1 MSILCILSLVVLVA
15 MPVAGASQPVAIVYS
30 LSGEASLAAPTGRHL
45 RLFDRLPSRA
55 TVEVGPGSR
64 LALAFASGLR
74 YEMEEGSRAT
84 LGTTDF
90 ASRSG
95 PVHPLSRVPPLPCLA
110 PIAEDDQPGPRAGAV
125 RIRAERISG
134 LYPRRGA
141 AIIAGEAVLRFKP
154 VEKGGPYRVEV
165 QDDEGQVVFRVDVEA
180 PLVKVPGRALLPGAR
195 YYWTVRTLN
204 RAGSVV
210 RGEADF
216 VALPKD
222 AARAR
227 EELRAAVAAEGNGES
242 LALLAAID
250 RSLGMQLE
258 ARKELQAALE
268 RSPGNAALDEELA
281 ALDQQL
287 EEDGDEPEP
296 Y

>member
-1 MSILCILSLVVLVA
+1 M
-15 MPVAGASQPVAIVYS
+15 
-30 LSGEASLAAPTGRHL
+30 
-45 RLFDRLPSRA
+45 
-55 TVEVGPGSR
+55 
-64 LALAFASGLR
+64 
-74 YEMEEGSRAT
+74 
-84 LGTTDF
+84 
-90 ASRSG
+90 
-95 PVHPLSRVPPLPCLA
+95 
-110 PIAEDDQPGPRAGAV
+110 
-125 RIRAERISG
+125 
-134 LYPRRGA
+134 
-141 AIIAGEAVLRFKP
+141 
-154 VEKGGPYRVEV
+154 EV